1 MQFKRGQVAE
11 TTTWIVAT
19 VIIIV
24 ILVVS
29 LYAAAGLSKAVKA
42 VNARSSST
50 FLKGKNADLMLKQ
63 SLFGFLATKNSDGK
77 IIYQDISENKKI
89 SDEEKIFAKSVFV
102 NVNSKENAIMISI
115 NGIQSLLTEK
125 KLSSFGSKRIETVKT
140 NPDSELKII
149 VQK

>member
-1 MQFKRGQVAE
+1 
-11 TTTWIVAT
+11 
-19 VIIIV
+19 
-24 ILVVS
+24 
-29 LYAAAGLSKAVKA
+29 
-42 VNARSSST
+42 
-50 FLKGKNADLMLKQ
+50 MLPFIDVCIPQ
-63 SLFGFLATKNSDGK
+63 MYVYVPA
-77 IIYQDISENKKI
+77 
-89 SDEEKIFAKSVFV
+89 FV